1 MSDYWNVVADES
13 RKLIA
18 ETRALGRERRAII
31 EHRRGLLRDYSRMG
45 KQIESMARR
54 IFAR

>member
-31 EHRRGLLRDYSRMG
+31 ERRRGLLRDYSRMG
-45 KQIESMARR
+45 KQIESVARR
-54 IFAR
+54 TFAR